1 MFMPAHE
8 LVSLTAQ
15 HTENAASELRKHLE
29 EQLAA
34 AARNYKYT
42 YTHYQIDKYPS
53 EVRRRIQEE
62 LVSAGYQVKY
72 NPALSQ
78 RDGSTLII
86 SWGV

>member
-8 LVSLTAQ
+8 LVSLTTQ

-34 AARNYKYT
+34 AARNYKYS
-42 YTHYQIDKYPS
+42 YVDHNIGKYPS
-53 EVRRRIQEE
+53 EVRKRIQQE
-62 LVSAGYQVKY
+62 LEDAGYIVKF

-78 RDGSTLII
+78 RDSDSLSIR
-86 SWGV
+86 WGV